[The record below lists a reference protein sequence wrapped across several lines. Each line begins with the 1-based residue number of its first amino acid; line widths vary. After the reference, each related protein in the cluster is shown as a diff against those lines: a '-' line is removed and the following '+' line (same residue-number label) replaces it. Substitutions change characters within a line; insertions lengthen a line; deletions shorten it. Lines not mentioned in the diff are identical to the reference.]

1 MKKDLNTATVR
12 DAALEILL
20 KIEKNQA
27 YSNLLIND
35 TIKKMKVP
43 QVDVPL
49 LTELVYGTIQNQ
61 MRLDYYL
68 SSFTKK
74 PLKKLDKWVHVLLRM
89 TVYQLV
95 FLDRIPDHA
104 AINEAVEIAKK
115 RGHKGTAG
123 FVNGMLRGL
132 LRGELPSLD
141 KINDNVKRLSV
152 ETSHPEWL
160 LKRWINQYGFE
171 RAEKTARANLSAPVH
186 SLRVN
191 TARSSVKD
199 VKESLT
205 AEGLEVEEGPLLKES
220 LRLKKGSVINSEAFK
235 QGYVSVQDEGS
246 MLVSHAVDPQPGEK
260 ILDACAAPGGKSAHM
275 AERMNNEGEII
286 SIDIHDHKVK
296 LVKEQQKRLN
306 LSVIKGETADA
317 RKLHEKFAPETFDK
331 ILVDAPCSGL
341 GVIQRK
347 PDLKWSKQEDDI
359 LRLSSIQEAI
369 VQSVWPLLK
378 KGGRLVYS
386 TCTID
391 VEENDLLISRFVD
404 THEDAVFDSQLKDRL
419 PAVISEKNGDLA
431 GKVQLFPG
439 DFGTDGFFI
448 SSVMKHD

>member
-1 MKKDLNTATVR
+1 
-12 DAALEILL
+12 
-20 KIEKNQA
+20 
-27 YSNLLIND
+27 
-35 TIKKMKVP
+35 
-43 QVDVPL
+43 
-49 LTELVYGTIQNQ
+49 
-61 MRLDYYL
+61 
-68 SSFTKK
+68 
-74 PLKKLDKWVHVLLRM
+74 
-89 TVYQLV
+89 
-95 FLDRIPDHA
+95 
-104 AINEAVEIAKK
+104 
-115 RGHKGTAG
+115 
-123 FVNGMLRGL
+123 L

-171 RAEKTARANLSAPVH
+171 RAEKTARANLSGPVH

-191 TARSSVKD
+191 TARTSVKD
-199 VKESLT
+199 VRESLT
-205 AEGLEVEEGPLLKES
+205 AEGLEVEDSPLLKEA
-220 LRLKKGSVINSEAFK
+220 LRLKKGSVINTKAFK

-275 AERMNNEGEII
+275 AERMNNEGEIV

-296 LVKEQQKRLN
+296 LIKEQQKRLN
-306 LSVIKGETADA
+306 LSVIQGETADA
-317 RKLHEKFAPETFDK
+317 RKLHEKFSPETFDK

-391 VEENDLLISRFVD
+391 VEENDQLISRFVD
-404 THEDAVFDSQLKDRL
+404 SNEDADFDLQLKDRL
-419 PAVISEKNGDLA
+419 PAVISEINGDLA